1 MAQQQPTAQY
11 TVVQQQE
18 VPQATSAQQAATVQA
33 MAYEM
38 AEAMAESKV
47 ARLKA
52 GWKAEWLDW
61 QRSEEAAWAERLRS
75 REAARAAE
83 LEEAFRGRESERQA
97 AVARSQAEY
106 SKVEAKLRAT
116 LGEVEA
122 RERRL
127 QTAEEGLKQTHAS
140 KLSELQLL
148 QRRVREEA
156 KHQVEMERQRREVV
170 ERQLKQAEEA
180 LERGRMRT
188 AEVEE
193 DFEKFRRAT
202 RKVPEVN
209 LRAELAQVMG
219 EKAEAEARVEKE
231 RSAKQAAL
239 LEKETFRAH
248 VHQLARALKREQDKA
263 TASARQEAEALRLEY
278 LGKEE
283 RFVLDGDRA
292 ALKTIK
298 EELDLLRGHAK
309 APHPSQQQQQQVHSS
324 DATHVVGE
332 ASSSVQSMP
341 VRGEDDAARLRREK
355 EELLRTGQY
364 RSGDI
369 MIEQLNKAI
378 AEAETRLYGD

>member
-1 MAQQQPTAQY
+1 M
-11 TVVQQQE
+11 V
-18 VPQATSAQQAATVQA
+18 
-33 MAYEM
+33 YEM

-47 ARLKA
+47 TRLKA
-52 GWKAEWLDW
+52 GWGAEWLDW
-61 QRSEEAAWAERLRS
+61 QRSEEAAWAERLRT

-127 QTAEEGLKQTHAS
+127 QTAEEALKQTHAS

-170 ERQLKQAEEA
+170 ERQLKQCEEA
-180 LERGRMRT
+180 LERGRIRT

-193 DFEKFRRAT
+193 DFEKFRRAN
-202 RKVPEVN
+202 RKGPEVN

-231 RSAKQAAL
+231 RAAKQAAL

-292 ALKTIK
+292 ALRTIK
-298 EELDLLRGHAK
+298 EELDLLRGYAK
-309 APHPSQQQQQQVHSS
+309 APPARHHHQPQATTQHSS
-324 DATHVVGE
+324 DASNGMGN
-332 ASSSVQSMP
+332 ASTSAPSQP
-341 VRGEDDAARLRREK
+341 VSGEDDAARLRREK

-364 RSGDI
+364 HSGDI

-378 AEAETRLYGD
+378 AEAETRLYGH